1 MMLEFSQGKIIV
13 TPHEIVIRF
22 RDSGV
27 TVQAQSD
34 AVQLILGANVI
45 SANGSE
51 CKWSVR
57 VDTEQQLDS
66 IANTMG
72 IDTTKL

>member
-1 MMLEFSQGKIIV
+1 MMVEFSQGKIIV
-13 TPHEIVIRF
+13 TPHEIVIRLV
-22 RDSGV
+22 DTGV
-27 TVQAQSD
+27 TVQSQND

-57 VDTEQQLDS
+57 VDSEKQLND
-66 IANTMG
+66 IATAMG
-72 IDTTKL
+72 IDTIKI

>member
-1 MMLEFSQGKIIV
+1 MMVEFSQGRIIV

-22 RDSGV
+22 IDSGV

-34 AVQLILGANVI
+34 AVQLIAGANVI

-57 VDTEQQLDS
+57 IDSEVQLNS
-66 IANTMG
+66 IASAMG